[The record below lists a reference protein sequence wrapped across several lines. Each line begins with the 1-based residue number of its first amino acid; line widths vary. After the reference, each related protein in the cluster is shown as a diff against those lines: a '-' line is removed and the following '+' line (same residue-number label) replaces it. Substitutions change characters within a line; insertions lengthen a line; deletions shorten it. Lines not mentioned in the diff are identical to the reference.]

1 MAPSS
6 TARPKLALV
15 PTGVANVASLRA
27 SFSRLGCELSEV
39 KFPEEI
45 VTAEA
50 VVLPG
55 VGAFAPGI
63 ASLREREF
71 DAALVERI
79 GSGNPTLAVCLGL
92 QLLAASSHEAP
103 GERGLGI
110 LDVPVERFPADVVCP
125 QLGWNAIT
133 ADGSCQL
140 LESGWVAFAN
150 SFRLT
155 ERPEGWC
162 TATANHG
169 GEFVA
174 AVERGPILGCQFHPE
189 LSGSFGQRLLGRWLA
204 SAGINT
210 RPAARAAVGGVA

>member
-6 TARPKLALV
+6 TARPKVALV

-45 VTAEA
+45 ATAEA

-63 ASLREREF
+63 ASLRDQGF

-79 GSGNPTLAVCLGL
+79 RADRPTLAVCLGL
-92 QLLAASSHEAP
+92 QLLAASSEEAP
-103 GERGLGI
+103 GERGLGL
-110 LDVPVERFPADVVCP
+110 LDVPVERFPEGVVCP
-125 QLGWNAIT
+125 QLGWNRIA
-133 ADGSCQL
+133 ADDDCAL

-155 ERPEGWC
+155 APPDGWAC
-162 TATANHG
+162 ATADHG

-174 AVERGPILGCQFHPE
+174 AIERGAVLGCQFHPE
-189 LSGSFGQRLLGRWLA
+189 LSGALGERLLGRWIERAGLTTRATDRLA
-204 SAGINT
+204 A
-210 RPAARAAVGGVA
+210 GGVA

>member
-1 MAPSS
+1 MALSCS
-6 TARPKLALV
+6 TRPEVALV

-27 SFSRLGCELSEV
+27 SFGRLGCELVEV
-39 KFPEEI
+39 KSPGEI
-45 VTAEA
+45 ATAEA

-55 VGAFAPGI
+55 VGAFTPGI
-63 ASLREREF
+63 ASLREQEF

-79 GSGNPTLAVCLGL
+79 RAGNPTLAVCLGL
-92 QLLAASSHEAP
+92 QLLADSSDEAP

-155 ERPEGWC
+155 ERPKGWSS
-162 TATANHG
+162 ATAYHG
-169 GEFVA
+169 GEFIA
-174 AVERGPILGCQFHPE
+174 AIERGPVLGCQFHPE

-210 RPAARAAVGGVA
+210 RPATRAAVGGVA